1 MAHSF
6 DSTYFP
12 EIINN
17 SMAAGTTWFIN
28 QIYAWFNDFCH
39 VAIINL
45 ICIMASHDRMK
56 KTMNLQQVFKQNF
69 PSFNFTFNYPLSS
82 KSYFKIGGNAE
93 VFYSAQTRQEA
104 ADLLSFCNENN
115 IEFHILGGAS
125 NVIIADEGLR
135 GLVLSLDF
143 KELKVLSETKEE
155 LLIQAE
161 AGIKTAYLVA
171 QAANKGGSGLEGF
184 IGVPGTLG
192 GAIYNNAHYLNNLI
206 GNHIKEVEVFDVKKG
221 EIVVFSHEKCEFAY
235 EKSIFQNDK
244 NLLIFSAI
252 FALKKDSPEEIKKRI
267 KDSMERRESRQ
278 PLNLPSCGCV
288 FQNPK
293 NTEEL
298 KKLFPKFS
306 EAEFIPS
313 GFLIE
318 EAGLKG
324 MREGDIQISEK
335 HAAFFVNLGKGTAS
349 DVKKLIA
356 KVKAVVLEKFNV
368 ILKEEVFYLT

>member
-1 MAHSF
+1 
-6 DSTYFP
+6 
-12 EIINN
+12 
-17 SMAAGTTWFIN
+17 
-28 QIYAWFNDFCH
+28 
-39 VAIINL
+39 
-45 ICIMASHDRMK
+45 
-56 KTMNLQQVFKQNF
+56 MNLQQIFKQNF
-69 PSFNFTFNYPLSS
+69 PSLDFLFNHPLAS

-93 VFYSAQTRQEA
+93 VFYGAPNRQEA
-104 ADLLSFCNENN
+104 ADLLSFCNKNN

-125 NVIIADEGLR
+125 NAIIADEGLK

-143 KELKVLSETKEE
+143 KELEIISETNDQ
-155 LLIQAE
+155 LIIRAD
-161 AGIKTAYLVA
+161 AGIKTAHLVA
-171 QAANKGGSGLEGF
+171 QAANQGGAGLEGF

-192 GAIYNNAHYLNNLI
+192 GAIYNNAHYLGNLI
-206 GNHIKEVEVFDVKKG
+206 GNHIKEVEAFDVKKG
-221 EIVVFSHEKCEFAY
+221 QVIIFSHEKCEFAY
-235 EKSIFQNDK
+235 EQSVFQKDK

-252 FALKKDSPEEIKKRI
+252 FVLKKDSPEAIKKRI

-288 FQNPK
+288 FQNPR
-293 NTEEL
+293 NTDAL
-298 KKLFPKFS
+298 KKLFPKFA

-324 MREGDIQISEK
+324 MREGDIQVSEK
-335 HAAFFVNLGKGTAS
+335 HAAFFVNVGEGKAS

-368 ILKEEVFYLT
+368 ILKEEVFYLS